1 MDLNIILII
10 IFLFSNLLTYL
21 SLITKKSAIQIVD
34 EMGFGWNLANS
45 FECYDIN
52 SNIKIE
58 NPDDQITLWGNEIP
72 TKELLLKLKRYGFK
86 TIRFPVTWMY
96 FMDESG
102 KVDKRWMSRIRQ
114 FVDWVI
120 NYKMYCI
127 LNVHNDGA
135 SNNWLTKGESTKEKF
150 ILLWKQI
157 ANEFKAYDEHLIFEG
172 MNDIVYNGEY
182 NYTLLFVFNQAFIDI
197 IRNSGGYNEE
207 RLLILSGAN
216 KEADLTC
223 SEKYKIPY
231 DPSNKIAIS
240 IHYYIPVYFTVERDD
255 DPWYYID
262 GEGKKIIIT
271 PMTKWGEDN
280 HYKEMFSYF
289 ELMKKTF
296 VEKGIPVIIT
306 EVGVLTEQKKEIES
320 IRKYLFF
327 EFSMST
333 SYKGIMSCLLD
344 KSNRIYADINYFDRI
359 NYKWFDEKIGENFR
373 KIYRGNFINPT
384 NYYLS
389 TNLETVKN
397 AAFGWNLYIKIGS
410 KKPIRIIFNVDILTN
425 VLWSVGFGVV
435 STDKKGLDIKIKIS
449 GTEGK
454 KEYDGSYT
462 FTIDTTNIEI
472 CNSVEVQKWWGYDE
486 AIINYLTI
494 EFNQN
499 YTIFNYD
506 EYKLAL

>member
-10 IFLFSNLLTYL
+10 SFLLSLLLTYI

-34 EMGFGWNLANS
+34 EMDFGWNLANS

-52 SNIKIE
+52 SNRKID
-58 NPDDQITLWGNEIP
+58 NPDEQITLWGNEIP
-72 TKELLLKLKRYGFK
+72 TKDFLLKLKRYGFK

-102 KVDKRWMSRIRQ
+102 NVDKKWMLRVRQ

-135 SNNWLTKGESTKEKF
+135 SNNWLTKGESAKEKF
-150 ILLWKQI
+150 IKLWEQI
-157 ANEFKAYDEHLIFEG
+157 AHEFKAYDEHLIFEG
-172 MNDIVYNGEY
+172 MNDIEYNGEY
-182 NYTLLFVFNQAFIDI
+182 NYTLLFLINQAFIDT

-216 KEADLTC
+216 REVDLTC
-223 SEKYKIPY
+223 SEEYKIPL
-231 DPSNKIAIS
+231 DPFNRIAIS
-240 IHYYIPVYFTVERDD
+240 IHYSIPVYFTYERDD
-255 DPWYYID
+255 DPWYYFNEE
-262 GEGKKIIIT
+262 GEKIFIT
-271 PMTKWGEDN
+271 PMTKWGDDS

-296 VEKGIPVIIT
+296 VDKGIPVIIT
-306 EVGVLTEQKKEIES
+306 EVSVLTEQKKEIES
-320 IRKYLFF
+320 IRKFLFF
-327 EFSMST
+327 EFSMSI
-333 SYKGIMSCLLD
+333 SYSGIMSCLLD
-344 KSNRIYADINYFDRI
+344 KSNRNHADINYFDRI

-373 KIYRGNFINPT
+373 NIYRGNFVNPT
-384 NYYLS
+384 YYYLT

-397 AAFGWNLYIKIGS
+397 AAFSWNLYIKIDT
-410 KKPIRIIFNVDILTN
+410 KEVIRIIFNVNILTN
-425 VLWSVGFGVV
+425 LLWSVGFGVV
-435 STDKKGLDIKIKIS
+435 STDKKGLEIKIQIS

-462 FTIDTTNIEI
+462 FTIDVTNIEI
-472 CNSVEVQKWWGYDE
+472 CNSVEVQKWWGYDD
-486 AIINYLTI
+486 AIINFLTV

-499 YTIFNYD
+499 YTFFNFD
-506 EYKLAL
+506 AYKSAL